1 MAPTRRPDSPPIVK
15 IDPSP
20 AYELLQSIAV
30 VFSDQ
35 DAGTYEV
42 GEPWLAEARERAGE
56 ELLGRIREVTLGDGD
71 TFVNLIGLVYDT
83 PAPRDVPAFLAHL
96 RETDAN
102 EIRLHLVGFYARE
115 TRRMTPPSVIRSAIA
130 GDPSARDEFLR
141 TSHPEWEPWTDYL
154 SRVLDL
160 DGETFKA
167 ELVAVL
173 EAWSERVWKPESL
186 TIMPIITRDADAKRE
201 MQRELPM
208 DRFITSA
215 TNGVEFAPRPGI
227 DRVVMI
233 PSFVN
238 RPLVTYNEFGEVLL
252 IVYPV
257 ADESVT
263 ADADAPPLRLVRLS
277 KALGDEKRL
286 RILRALAEGEKS
298 LMELADM
305 FGVPKTSMHH
315 HMIVLRSAGLVA
327 VGVGQ
332 KRYRLRSETVPDLG
346 ALLGGYLGAV
356 SSPSAASGSPA
367 PGSAPA
373 AKRRR
378 TGTAG

>member
-1 MAPTRRPDSPPIVK
+1 MAPTRRPDSPPILK
-15 IDPSP
+15 IDVSP
-20 AYELLQSIAV
+20 AYELLQSLSVTFAEH
-30 VFSDQ
+30 
-35 DAGTYEV
+35 DADTYEI
-42 GEPWLAEARERAGE
+42 GEAWLAETRERAGKDLISRVE
-56 ELLGRIREVTLGDGD
+56 KVMLGEND
-71 TFVNLIGLVYDT
+71 TFVNLTGFVYDT

-96 RETDAN
+96 RETDPD

-115 TRRMTPPSVIRSAIA
+115 TRRATPPSVIRAAIG
-130 GDPSARDEFLR
+130 GDRDARREFLR
-141 TSHPEWEPWTDYL
+141 TSHPEWEPWTAYL
-154 SRVLDL
+154 TRVLDV
-160 DGETFKA
+160 DATDYKA
-167 ELVAVL
+167 TLIGVL
-173 EAWSERVWKPESL
+173 EDWAERVWKPESL
-186 TIMPIITRDADAKRE
+186 TIMPILERDADAKRE
-201 MQRELPM
+201 LQRDLPL
-208 DRFITSA
+208 DRFITTA

-227 DRVVMI
+227 DRVVMV

-286 RILRALAEGEKS
+286 RILRALADGEKS
-298 LMELADM
+298 LMELAEM

-332 KRYRLRSETVPDLG
+332 KRYRLRQETVPDLG
-346 ALLGGYLGAV
+346 ALLGGYLGAATP
-356 SSPSAASGSPA
+356 PSAASRPPA
-367 PGSAPA
+367 RERG
-373 AKRRR
+373 
-378 TGTAG
+378 TGTEG